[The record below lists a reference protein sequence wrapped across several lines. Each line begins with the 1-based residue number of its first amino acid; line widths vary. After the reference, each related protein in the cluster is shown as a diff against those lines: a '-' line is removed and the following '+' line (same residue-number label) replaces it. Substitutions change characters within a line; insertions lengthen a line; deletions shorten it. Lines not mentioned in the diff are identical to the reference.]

1 MLGKLL
7 AVLLFILTNV
17 VFAQT
22 LPAQA
27 GVADVPGAIVGR
39 FITADEHRQGNPNLF
54 GEFSRQGAARD
65 AVSSVAI
72 AGWSTSIST
81 SIRLSAWNNI
91 YYGPRLAN
99 TGLPVNGVMSNLNW
113 TVDVS
118 YCSLYWQ
125 YPIEVFVLAYDVAGN
140 YLGYAQVGYVQAP
153 STTRSLNIAAY
164 NLPMNT
170 KFQYAFRVN
179 GGGSNSVEY
188 PPTISRVAASVN

>member
-1 MLGKLL
+1 LPTLHWTHLQAALPLL
-7 AVLLFILTNV
+7 LKAVTRI
-17 VFAQT
+17 
-22 LPAQA
+22 PE
-27 GVADVPGAIVGR
+27 P
-39 FITADEHRQGNPNLF
+39 
-54 GEFSRQGAARD
+54 SR
-65 AVSSVAI
+65 
-72 AGWSTSIST
+72 
-81 SIRLSAWNNI
+81 
-91 YYGPRLAN
+91 YY
-99 TGLPVNGVMSNLNW
+99 
-113 TVDVS
+113 
-118 YCSLYWQ
+118 SLYWQ